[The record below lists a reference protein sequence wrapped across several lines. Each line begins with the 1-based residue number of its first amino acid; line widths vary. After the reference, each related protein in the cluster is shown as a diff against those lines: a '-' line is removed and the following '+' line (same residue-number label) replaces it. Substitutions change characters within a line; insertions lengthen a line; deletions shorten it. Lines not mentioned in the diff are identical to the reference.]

1 MRPAAIAGLLLV
13 SLLVLVGGAALA
25 VGGYQVRGPS
35 MAPTLVDGEVVL
47 ANPLDRSPERFE
59 TVVFTPSVGNASV
72 KRVIGL
78 PGDRLRIR
86 TLPTGPQVEVQPG
99 GTGTWQRVRGPDV
112 AWPGAEAC
120 CDPDGRASAGPT
132 DVLVPADS
140 YFLLGDNRP
149 VSIDSRREGFVPATA
164 LRGTLALGLVPLG
177 ATVGTA
183 GFALEPVPSP

>member
-1 MRPAAIAGLLLV
+1 MRPAAIAGLLLA
-13 SLLVLVGGAALA
+13 SLLVLTGGAALA
-25 VGGYQVRGPS
+25 LGGYHVRGAS
-35 MAPTLVDGEVVL
+35 MAPTLDDGEVVL

-59 TVVFTPSVGNASV
+59 AVVFTPSVGAASV

-99 GTGTWQRVRGPDV
+99 GTGPWQRVAAPDV
-112 AWPGAEAC
+112 TWAGAEAC
-120 CDPDGRASAGPT
+120 CDTDGRTSAEPA

-149 VSIDSRREGFVPATA
+149 VSIDSRREGFVPAAA
-164 LRGTLALGLVPLG
+164 LRGTLALGLVPFG
-177 ATVGTA
+177 APVGTA
-183 GFALEPVPSP
+183 GFTLVPA